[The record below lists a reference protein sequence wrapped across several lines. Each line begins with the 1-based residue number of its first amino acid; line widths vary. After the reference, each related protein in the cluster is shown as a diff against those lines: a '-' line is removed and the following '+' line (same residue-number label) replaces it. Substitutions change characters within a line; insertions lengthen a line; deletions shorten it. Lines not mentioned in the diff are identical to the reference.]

1 MKLDYIENT
10 DEYGDDMVRLYDFK
24 REESVKFRQFVQDFL
39 DSGENK
45 INLAEVDFIEARNCT
60 LAFCIS
66 EEDEG
71 IVTNDGVNFYCNLT
85 RNGFLKMILLLDPFC
100 KRETKGYQYL
110 YDIDSPT
117 AFLFSPAGSW

>member
-71 IVTNDGVNFYCNLT
+71 IVTNDGVIFYCNLT
-85 RNGFLKMILLLDPFC
+85 RNGYLKMILLLDPFC

-117 AFLFSPAGSW
+117 DFLFSPAGSW